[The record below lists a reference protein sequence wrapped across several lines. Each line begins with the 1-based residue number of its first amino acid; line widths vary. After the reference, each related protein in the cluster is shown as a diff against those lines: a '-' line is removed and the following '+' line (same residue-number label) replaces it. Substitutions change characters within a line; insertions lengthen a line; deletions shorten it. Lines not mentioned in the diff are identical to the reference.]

1 MEIVRLHHDY
11 VRDQRGY
18 LAQMLDSYVEG
29 SSKSVNRRARYPLT
43 STQILT
49 ETNSPPVEQ
58 YTSLLIAPTRKA
70 RLFPRVRS
78 RLHIDTIILYIY
90 IYTHM
95 YTEKEDKEQR
105 RPLSVTWWKSKGKDD
120 VDNSQNVGKE
130 SDPNRRQK
138 GSRNIWKWKSG
149 GLKYEI
155 KLGRRSIERVT

>member
-1 MEIVRLHHDY
+1 MRLHHDY

-18 LAQMLDSYVEG
+18 LAQVLDSYVEG

-78 RLHIDTIILYIY
+78 RLRIDTIILY

-120 VDNSQNVGKE
+120 VDNSLPKRLERNPIRIGGKKVHE
-130 SDPNRRQK
+130 TFGNGKVAD
-138 GSRNIWKWKSG
+138 
-149 GLKYEI
+149 
-155 KLGRRSIERVT
+155 

>member
-1 MEIVRLHHDY
+1 
-11 VRDQRGY
+11 
-18 LAQMLDSYVEG
+18 
-29 SSKSVNRRARYPLT
+29 
-43 STQILT
+43 
-49 ETNSPPVEQ
+49 
-58 YTSLLIAPTRKA
+58 
-70 RLFPRVRS
+70 
-78 RLHIDTIILYIY
+78 
-90 IYTHM
+90 M